1 MTDDLEP
8 RLQRH
13 LARRASGVDPVP
25 DPTDLAARIAG
36 RNRRASRGLATA
48 LVLALVAGPAAGWAL
63 ARQTEADRQS
73 VAAGGTGAA
82 ADGSDDEGLVYG
94 NALDGGLLDY
104 FGPELDLVG
113 ERTTAEGLHLAVRMG
128 KPYDQYQHSG
138 EDPCLPDGMVR
149 VGVTAPGLVGAVTM
163 ESWPDGAAFGLTGA
177 AEGRPLWVVVARAE
191 GGTIEATFPNG
202 TVDRAEAVGG
212 LAVLA
217 AFASDAVASNL
228 LADTIEVTGMAEGQ
242 QAGSTYLA
250 RAYLM
255 GGGACPTP
263 GVLPGPSVT
272 MPEPGEPPADE
283 AAARAAITDT
293 WLAALDGSGED
304 HPELRERPDVWLDSH
319 ERFVREQ
326 PDYAAM
332 APEVYAEVD
341 EIVFTAPDR
350 AAVRFRLISDNPSIP
365 APGERIGEA
374 VLIDGTWR
382 VSIETSCELVG
393 LAGIECDYDL

>member
-1 MTDDLEP
+1 SVE
-8 RLQRH
+8 
-13 LARRASGVDPVP
+13 PVP

-36 RNRRASRGLATA
+36 RSRRATRGLASA
-48 LVLALVAGPAAGWAL
+48 LALALIAGPAAGWVL

-73 VAAGGTGAA
+73 VAAGGAGA
-82 ADGSDDEGLVYG
+82 DTVGSDEHDLVDED
-94 NALDGGLLDY
+94 ALNGGFLDY
-104 FGPELDLVG
+104 FGPELALVG

-128 KPYDQYQHSG
+128 QPYDIYQHSG
-138 EDPCLPDGMVR
+138 EDPCLPDGIVR
-149 VGVTAPGLVGAVTM
+149 VGVTAPDLVGAVTM
-163 ESWPDGAAFGLTGA
+163 ETQPDGAAFGVTGA
-177 AEGRPLWVVVARAE
+177 AEGRPLWVVVARAP

-217 AFASDAVASNL
+217 AFASDAVASDL
-228 LADTIEVTGMAEGQ
+228 LDDTIGVTGMSEAQ
-242 QAGSTYLA
+242 RAGSTYPA
-250 RAYLM
+250 QAYLM
-255 GGGACPTP
+255 GGGGCSTPT
-263 GVLPGPSVT
+263 VLPGPPVS

-283 AAARAAITDT
+283 PAARAAITDT
-293 WLAALDGSGED
+293 WLTALEGSGED

-319 ERFVREQ
+319 ERFVTEQ

-350 AAVRFRLISDNPSIP
+350 ASVRFRLISDNPSIP

-374 VLIDGTWR
+374 VLIDGTWK